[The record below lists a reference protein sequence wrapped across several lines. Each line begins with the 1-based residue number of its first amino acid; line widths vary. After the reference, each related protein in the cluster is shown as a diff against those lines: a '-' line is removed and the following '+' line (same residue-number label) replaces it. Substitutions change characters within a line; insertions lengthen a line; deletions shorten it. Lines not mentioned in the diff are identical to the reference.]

1 MRNNSILVGR
11 LSKDPSLQKTANGIS
26 YLHVTLISERDYKK
40 NGKKEVDGIP
50 CVVWRKTAELMVNYL
65 NKGTLIDVSGRLQSR
80 IYTKEGQRH
89 FVVELLVEDFHILES
104 RSVIEQRAATRNNP
118 SKLPYEEEN
127 GSYDPFGMGED
138 ILEINDDDVPF

>member
-11 LSKDPSLQKTANGIS
+11 LSRDPNLRKTAKGTS
-26 YLHVTLISERDYKK
+26 YLYFTLISERDYKK
-40 NGKKEVDGIP
+40 DGKKENDGIP
-50 CVVWRKTAELMVNYL
+50 CIAWRKTAEAMDKYL
-65 NKGTLIDVSGRLQSR
+65 KKGALIDVSGRLQSR

-104 RSVIEQRAATRNNP
+104 RAVIEQRATNRNNP
-118 SKLPYEEEN
+118 AKLPYEEEN